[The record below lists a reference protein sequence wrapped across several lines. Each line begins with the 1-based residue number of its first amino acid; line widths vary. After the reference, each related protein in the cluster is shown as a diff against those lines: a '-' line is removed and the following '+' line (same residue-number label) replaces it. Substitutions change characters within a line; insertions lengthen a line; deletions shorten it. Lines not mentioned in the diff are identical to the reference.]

1 MSGAHKFEAS
11 DLAKFHSIPHI
22 RPRLVERVRVCRI
35 EHCIRTTDNQ
45 RAVCTELQPGGPRRS
60 SRYCWRN
67 PTLSRN
73 TCSSYSG
80 TGKILSTS
88 PYVET
93 SKAKS
98 PSPLSAQESSPPC
111 WKIRSQQTLGMFKKK
126 FNRVLKY
133 FKAGVQSAV
142 QTKCLTVRVTLE
154 WRRDVCQ
161 HRAPVEPGLPRA
173 PLFVP
178 RFSAHRQ
185 RPTTSLSPCACP
197 LAPLTCSA
205 CRMAPV
211 GSMPSSPFRGAAS
224 AGTQRST
231 VSSWCASRCRVRGS
245 CAVSRALRAC
255 LPGLR
260 AHAAVFVDACSGH
273 VVSCYA

>member
-111 WKIRSQQTLGMFKKK
+111 WKIRSQQTLGMFKKN

-133 FKAGVQSAV
+133 FK
-142 QTKCLTVRVTLE
+142 T
-154 WRRDVCQ
+154 RR
-161 HRAPVEPGLPRA
+161 
-173 PLFVP
+173 
-178 RFSAHRQ
+178 
-185 RPTTSLSPCACP
+185 
-197 LAPLTCSA
+197 
-205 CRMAPV
+205 
-211 GSMPSSPFRGAAS
+211 PSSW
-224 AGTQRST
+224 
-231 VSSWCASRCRVRGS
+231 SSISCSNKMSDSPGHFGMASRRVS
-245 CAVSRALRAC
+245 ASRSGGARSPTRPSLCPSLLCTSATSNDFVVALRLPPGSTDLFC
-255 LPGLR
+255 LQNGARGINAVFPLPWGCFCR
-260 AHAAVFVDACSGH
+260 HAAQHGK
-273 VVSCYA
+273 